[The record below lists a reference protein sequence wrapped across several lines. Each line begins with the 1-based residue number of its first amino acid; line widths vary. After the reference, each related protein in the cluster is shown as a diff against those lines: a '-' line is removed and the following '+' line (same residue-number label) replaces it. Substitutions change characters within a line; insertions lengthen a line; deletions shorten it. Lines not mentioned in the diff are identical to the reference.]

1 MPWAPR
7 LRVHKVIESSEPRSS
22 HLKEA
27 PLICKAMGSN
37 QECET
42 RRKVALKESWS
53 GFSSAMFSL
62 RGSGNVQE
70 RRPGWLGRKVALEKS

>member
-1 MPWAPR
+1 
-7 LRVHKVIESSEPRSS
+7 
-22 HLKEA
+22 
-27 PLICKAMGSN
+27 MGSS

-53 GFSSAMFSL
+53 GFSSTRFSL